1 MKIGIIGKNS
11 SGKTTIF
18 DALTGE
24 DALSRKGH
32 IGVVKVED
40 ERLDNIYKFYPK
52 SKKVNATIEFLD
64 IPGFNIKDENIKNVD
79 GYLLVIGAYMHSEF
93 DIKKE
98 VKEIYEDMIISD
110 MAIIEKRLSRIKKSR
125 ITPEIEQEKNV
136 LEKVIPIL
144 ESGERMYNAGL
155 KEEEV
160 QKISGYA
167 FLSLKPIFIVVNER
181 ENKKNIEYHYED
193 IPVITI
199 CGELEKEIA
208 ELPEQER
215 GNFFKEMGIYEPG
228 VIKVIKAIYSHIGLI
243 SFFTIGKDE
252 VRAWSIKRG
261 TTALKAAGKIHTDM
275 ERGFIRAQVIHYSDF
290 MSLNGSLKDAK
301 LKGVLRL
308 EGKDYIVQDGDI
320 MEIRFSV

>member
-1 MKIGIIGKNS
+1 MRIGIIGKNS

-18 DALTGE
+18 DALTGT

-32 IGVVKVED
+32 IGIVKVED
-40 ERLDNIYKFYPK
+40 ERLDNLYKFYPE

-64 IPGFNIKDENIKNVD
+64 IPGFNMKDENIKNVD
-79 GYLLVIGAYMHSEF
+79 GYLLVIGAYMGSEF
-93 DIKKE
+93 DIKKG
-98 VKEIYEDMIISD
+98 VKEIQEDMIISD

-136 LEKVIPIL
+136 LEKIIPAL
-144 ESGERMYNAGL
+144 ENGKSIYNLGL
-155 KEEEV
+155 KEEEI

-167 FLSLKPIFIVVNER
+167 FLTLRPIFVVVNER
-181 ENKKNIEYHYED
+181 EDKKDREYHYEN

-215 GNFFKEMGIYEPG
+215 ENFFKEMGIQEPG
-228 VIKVIKAIYSHIGLI
+228 VIKVIKAVYSYIGLI

-252 VRAWSIKRG
+252 VRAWSIKKG
-261 TTALKAAGKIHTDM
+261 TTAIKAAGKIHTDM

-290 MSLNGSLKDAK
+290 ISMNGSLKEAK
-301 LKGVLRL
+301 SKGLLRL
-308 EGKDYIVQDGDI
+308 EGKDYLVQDGDI
-320 MEIRFSV
+320 IEIRFSV